1 MNDWNLENRV
11 KAIRRLTA
19 EKRADCLVLTGPA
32 NVTYVTGFSGGDSW
46 ALISPRA
53 VHLITDSRYVEQAD
67 SQCRCRII
75 ARTGSLAEAAAK
87 VINRLKSVRRVA
99 LEKSA
104 CLHDFQALKKTVAVR
119 LTTPTDI
126 VETARLVKD
135 ETEIAAVRDATKIAV
150 DAFGR
155 AKQAARPG
163 VTENELAGVV
173 DFEIR
178 KGGGASSFDTIVAFG
193 SNASRPHHQPGKS
206 RLKKRDTV
214 LIDFGVKYNNY
225 CCDLTRCFAVGR
237 PSVFYREVYEAV
249 LQAQAAAIKLARP
262 GAEIR
267 QLDAAARETIR
278 SRGLAVYGH
287 GTGHGLGL
295 QVHEGPVI
303 SGKSGGKLEAGMIF
317 TIEPGVYIPGKLGVR
332 IEDDILVTED
342 GCTVLSR
349 SLAK

>member
-1 MNDWNLENRV
+1 MNDGNLENRV
-11 KAIRRLTA
+11 KTIRGLMA
-19 EKRADCLVLTGPA
+19 EKRADCLVLTSPP

-53 VHLITDSRYVEQAD
+53 VHLITDSRYVEQAE

-75 ARTGSLAEAAAK
+75 TRTGPIVEAAAN

-104 CLHDFQALKKTVAVR
+104 CVRDYQALRKRVAVR
-119 LTTPTDI
+119 FTTLADI
-126 VETARLVKD
+126 VETVRLIKD
-135 ETEIAAVRDATKIAV
+135 DAEIAAVKGAARIAV
-150 DAFGR
+150 GAFGR
-155 AKQAARPG
+155 ARRAAKPG

-193 SNASRPHHQPGKS
+193 PNASRPHHQPGKR

-214 LIDFGVKYNNY
+214 LIDFGVRYKNY

-237 PSVFYREVYEAV
+237 PSTFYEEVYEAV
-249 LQAQAAAIKLARP
+249 LQAQVAAIKLVRP
-262 GAEIR
+262 GVKIR
-267 QLDAAARETIR
+267 QLDTAARAAIEACR
-278 SRGLAVYGH
+278 LPVYGH

-295 QVHEGPVI
+295 QVHEAPVV
-303 SGKSGGKLEAGMIF
+303 SEKSKGELKAGMIF
-317 TIEPGVYIPGKLGVR
+317 TIEPGVYIPGRLGVR

-342 GCTVLSR
+342 GCSVLSHG
-349 SLAK
+349 LGK